1 MKQEIHLNG
10 RKVVIMKIFVTGGT
24 GFIGTHLIRR
34 LKETQ
39 YELYCLAR
47 VTSQVEKLEEAG
59 AIVIRGDVTDK
70 QSLLSRMRG
79 CEWVVNLANF
89 YEFWTPKRRIYHDV
103 NINGTRNVMEAAI
116 ETGISKIVHV
126 STAAVYGNAEW
137 PVTEAS
143 EMGTKC
149 FTEYAQTK
157 RAGDLIAW
165 ELYEKEKLPLVV
177 IYPGAVLGP
186 DDPKA
191 AGRYIRNVIRGK
203 MPAQVLTG
211 STFPFVHVRDVA
223 EAIVKALEKEDN
235 IGEKYMIVSENMT
248 FGDINRTLS
257 DISGTK
263 LPKLVLPDSLTIL
276 GAHLLTGLANLVKK
290 PPILDMSV
298 DQMRLMKHGL
308 QVDGSK
314 ATRELPKRVIRPP
327 TRKCMIF

>member
-1 MKQEIHLNG
+1 
-10 RKVVIMKIFVTGGT
+10 MKIFVTGGT

-59 AIVIRGDVTDK
+59 AIVIRG
-70 QSLLSRMRG
+70 
-79 CEWVVNLANF
+79 
-89 YEFWTPKRRIYHDV
+89 
-103 NINGTRNVMEAAI
+103 
-116 ETGISKIVHV
+116 
-126 STAAVYGNAEW
+126 
-137 PVTEAS
+137 
-143 EMGTKC
+143 
-149 FTEYAQTK
+149 
-157 RAGDLIAW
+157 
-165 ELYEKEKLPLVV
+165 
-177 IYPGAVLGP
+177 
-186 DDPKA
+186 
-191 AGRYIRNVIRGK
+191 K

-223 EAIVKALEKEDN
+223 EAIVKALEKKDN

-248 FGDINRTLS
+248 FGDINKTLS

-314 ATRELPKRVIRPP
+314 ATRELGLSYMPIRAALEEQVEQ
-327 TRKCMIF
+327 I